1 MALLT
6 FETAMRLLTQKKHQ
20 AVYDLAIEALR
31 KNEKD
36 PLAFFFLGIIASD
49 HGQFEKALEF
59 HAKASEHA
67 PKNARYQAFHAKA
80 LMALGRTSE
89 AKLRADT
96 AAAFKTDDGFV
107 ADMIGSVYSR
117 TGHHALALPLFRRA
131 VRLNPKWSV
140 FHFNHAACAQFT
152 GDIKTAKSAYKKA
165 VSLKPNFYRAWF
177 SLASLETQTSDNN
190 YLTKLESLFAK
201 VGQDPDGRLLLGHAI
216 AKTLED
222 LGRFPES
229 LDWLEK
235 AKAARKKRI
244 NYNRHNMTE
253 MFAAA
258 THAAQSRERSQAH
271 DMTPIFI
278 VGLPRTGTTLVD
290 RIVSSHAKVAS
301 AGELDLFAQLVERET
316 QISRLNAEP
325 FFSSAQSTDLQKLG
339 DIYAQQSAGLAE
351 DATYLID
358 KTPMNFLY
366 AGLIHRALPNARII
380 ALRRNAMDAC
390 LSNYRQLFALED
402 RRFDYAFDLEDT
414 AAYYRAFDDLMSHW
428 RQTLPDNRFMEV
440 GYEDIVHDQ
449 EVQTRRLLD
458 FCGLDWDPACLNFH
472 ENAAAVDTASSV
484 QVRQPLYSGSIGR
497 WQKYGGKL
505 DGLKAT
511 LGALAD
517 Q

>member
-20 AVYDLAIEALR
+20 AVYGLAIEALR
-31 KNEKD
+31 QNEKD

-49 HGQFEKALEF
+49 HGQYEKALEF
-59 HAKASEHA
+59 HAKATEHA
-67 PKNARYQAFHAKA
+67 PKNGRYQAFHAKA

-89 AKLRADT
+89 AKLRADI
-96 AAAFKTDDGFV
+96 AATFKTDDGFV

-131 VRLNPKWSV
+131 VRLNPKWSI
-140 FHFNHAACAQFT
+140 FHFNHGACAQFT
-152 GDIKTAKSAYKKA
+152 GDIKTAKTAYKKA

-177 SLASLETQTSDNN
+177 SLASLETQTADNN
-190 YLTKLESLFAK
+190 HLTELEALFAK
-201 VGQDPDGRLLLGHAI
+201 VGPDADGRLLLGHAI

-235 AKAARKKRI
+235 AKASRKNQI
-244 NYNRHNMTE
+244 NYNRRGMEE
-253 MFAAA
+253 MFASAA
-258 THAAQSRERSQAH
+258 HTVQSRQRSQAH
-271 DMTPIFI
+271 EVTPIFI

-290 RIVSSHAKVAS
+290 RIVSSHAKIAS

-316 QISRLNAEP
+316 RVSRLNAEP
-325 FFSSAQSTDLQKLG
+325 FFSSAQMADLHKIG
-339 DIYAQQSAGLAE
+339 DIYAQQIAELANGT
-351 DATYLID
+351 TYLID

-366 AGLIHRALPNARII
+366 AGLIHQALPNARII

-402 RRFDYAFDLEDT
+402 RRFDYAVDLEDT
-414 AAYYRAFDDLMSHW
+414 AAYYRAFGGLMSHW
-428 RQTLPDNRFMEV
+428 RQTLPDSRFMEIS
-440 GYEDIVHDQ
+440 YEDIVHDQ

-472 ENAAAVDTASSV
+472 ENTAAVDTASSV

-497 WQKYGGKL
+497 WQKYEGKL
-505 DGLKAT
+505 DDLKAA